1 MKNLIFGIMAIFA
14 LFLTS
19 CKKSETA
26 TPAKTEMASAS
37 NEQPKVGDIVPN
49 EKVCM
54 VNNAYMGKKQLEV
67 KYNGKTYYGCCADC
81 QKKIPT
87 DETARTAYDPI
98 SKNPVD
104 KSVAIIA
111 KSDENDAVLYFENEA
126 NYKEYFQKN

>member
-1 MKNLIFGIMAIFA
+1 MKNLIFGIMATSA

-19 CKKSETA
+19 CKKSETPL
-26 TPAKTEMASAS
+26 TSKTEIVSTS

-67 KYNGKTYYGCCADC
+67 KFEGKTYYGCCENC
-81 QKKIPT
+81 QKAIPT

-104 KSVAIIA
+104 KSIAIIA
-111 KSDENDAVLYFENEA
+111 KSDENDAVLYFENET
-126 NYKEYFQKN
+126 NYKKYFKKN

>member
-1 MKNLIFGIMAIFA
+1 MAIFA
-14 LFLTS
+14 LFLNS
-19 CKKSETA
+19 CKKSETKMPPETEI
-26 TPAKTEMASAS
+26 TPAG

-49 EKVCM
+49 DKVCM

-67 KYNGKTYYGCCADC
+67 KYAGKTYYGCCENC

-98 SKNPVD
+98 SKKPVD

-111 KSDENDAVLYFENEA
+111 KSDANDAVLYFENEA
-126 NYKEYFQKN
+126 NYKKYFNKK